1 MCIPW
6 REIVE
11 SIISILQAHATP
23 NTIPN
28 YLQLGVENAAS
39 FSQTGT
45 LTSRIINGISST
57 FHRTCEDISTIT
69 RMQQQEHFMC

>member
-6 REIVE
+6 REILE

-28 YLQLGVENAAS
+28 YISSLFYTWRGKFAS

-45 LTSRIINGISST
+45 LSYIINDISST
-57 FHRTCEDISTIT
+57 FIEQVRT
-69 RMQQQEHFMC
+69 